1 MFSTRQLA
9 HRPAASVMRQP
20 ATYQPLHLLLEN
32 HWKLQLL
39 HSLLSQG
46 MEREGKRFW
55 GGWSCQ
61 PCACS
66 CMLQREREL
75 LLHCGVEVLLH
86 VAIRGVGSTCWLWFI
101 SFPSR
106 R

>member
-39 HSLLSQG
+39 HSLLS
-46 MEREGKRFW
+46 
-55 GGWSCQ
+55 
-61 PCACS
+61 
-66 CMLQREREL
+66 
-75 LLHCGVEVLLH
+75 
-86 VAIRGVGSTCWLWFI
+86 
-101 SFPSR
+101 
-106 R
+106 